1 MNLNILEVV
10 YSTLKF
16 LALTLPIIAIVSYIT
31 SLLIN
36 RGSMEK
42 IAQFLEPIL
51 AKLNLSQV
59 TVVSTAVCFLSAT
72 ASYSILS
79 QALRE
84 GKISDKEVIAVSF
97 INSFP
102 ATLTHVYGFFIP
114 FVIPVLGVV
123 GVFYT
128 ILRLAV
134 ALIKSFLGLF
144 LAWKWRSER
153 ECISIP
159 VQQTSPLLSVF
170 DTVKKTLPIMAVTF
184 IAIQFLSQLGV
195 FDELRYTLDFIPL
208 NPSVIAI
215 SVVEFFNTKAAV
227 VMSAGLLQNKEISEK
242 WVIVALMLANV
253 ATFSTRYVKHSL
265 PLHVSLFG
273 RLGLKIVALNAA
285 VSLILDAIVI
295 AGVILFL

>member
-1 MNLNILEVV
+1 MNFNIWEVI

-16 LALTLPIIAIVSYIT
+16 LAWTLPIIAVASYMT
-31 SLLIN
+31 SLLIS
-36 RGSMEK
+36 RGVMEK
-42 IAQFLEPIL
+42 IAQFLKPML

-59 TVVSTAVCFLSAT
+59 AVVSTAVCFLSAT

-84 GKISDKEVIAVSF
+84 KKISDKEVIAVSF

-102 ATLTHVYGFFIP
+102 ATLTHAYSFFIP
-114 FVIPVLGVV
+114 FVIPVLGIA
-123 GVFYT
+123 GVIYT
-128 ILRLAV
+128 LLRLAV
-134 ALIKSFLGLF
+134 ALIKSFIGLF
-144 LAWKWRSER
+144 IAWRWRSEG
-153 ECISIP
+153 ELTTIP
-159 VQQTSPLLSVF
+159 IEQPSPIFSVF
-170 DTVKKTLPIMAVTF
+170 DMVKKTLPIMAVTF
-184 IAIQFLSQLGV
+184 IAIQIISQLGV
-195 FDELRYTLDFIPL
+195 FDELRYTLNFVPL

-215 SVVEFFNTKAAV
+215 SAVEFFNTRAAV
-227 VMSAGLLQNKEISEK
+227 VMGAGLLQNKEISEK